1 MKEQYEN
8 IKYLDESKNDE
19 KLLEKLKTVN
29 LSHYCEIC
37 KCSIYKFNNFT
48 EDKNFIKYC
57 KYNHEQK

>member
-8 IKYLDESKNDE
+8 IKYLDESKIDE

-37 KCSIYKFNNFT
+37 KCPIYKFNNLT
-48 EDKNFIKYC
+48 ENNNFRYC